1 MRELIMAKNWT
12 VIRTDR
18 VSAPTKVESVKKA
31 KTAAKVIGCTKSKS
45 YEDLK
50 KEGND
55 AHATA
60 SEKEEAIL
68 TAYHEGK
75 LRSENLKKIAE
86 GIEKKKAAA
95 KAKNEKKG
103 KAKGKAD

>member
-1 MRELIMAKNWT
+1 MAKNWT

-31 KTAAKVIGCTKSKS
+31 KTAAKVIGCTKAKS

-50 KEGND
+50 KEGNE
-55 AHATA
+55 TYTEA
-60 SEKEEAIL
+60 SAKEEAIL
-68 TAYHEGK
+68 VAYHEGK

-86 GIEKKKAAA
+86 DIEKRKAAA